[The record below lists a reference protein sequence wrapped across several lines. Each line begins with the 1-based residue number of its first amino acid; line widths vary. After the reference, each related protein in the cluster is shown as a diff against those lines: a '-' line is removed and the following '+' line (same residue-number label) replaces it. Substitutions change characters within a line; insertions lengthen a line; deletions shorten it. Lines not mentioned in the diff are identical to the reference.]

1 MVFVQTDAG
10 VLLEDGVQHEPAT
23 ASSFRSGVARGGG
36 CLFRDGDA
44 TEQIKIT
51 TLEIDVHKQPPG
63 APTYDAI
70 HKLGVDSGT
79 VAPRLRTDADYRG
92 ESRPV
97 LSSNNEC

>member
-1 MVFVQTDAG
+1 MNRRQFLGSAA
-10 VLLEDGVQHEPAT
+10 VLPAVGGAFSAT
-23 ASSFRSGVARGGG
+23 A
-36 CLFRDGDA
+36 
-44 TEQIKIT
+44 TQQKQIKIT
-51 TLEIDVHKQPPG
+51 TLETDVHKQPPG